1 MAIHLYEEAKNANL
15 VQTPAYTTPVKCNVS
30 LQNKPYQAIIDSGA
44 SISMIAH
51 KAVKELGLT
60 IEKTS
65 NSLIVPAVGI
75 STRPLGIIKD
85 LLVKIDHVTI
95 PLTVEVVDT
104 TSYSLLLGNDWNQK
118 VEANYNWKN
127 GCYTFKWENKKH
139 TIPTTYE
146 SNQPLPSQPTVTAP
160 DELDLYEPEYLYPRE
175 AYAFDREDSDQSP
188 SLEENE

>member
-1 MAIHLYEEAKNANL
+1 MYEEAKNANL
-15 VQTPAYTTPVKCNVS
+15 VQTPAYTIPVKYNVS

-51 KAVKELGLT
+51 KTVKELGLT
-60 IEKTS
+60 IEQTS

-85 LLVKIDHVTI
+85 LPVKIDHITI

-118 VEANYNWKN
+118 VEANYN
-127 GCYTFKWENKKH
+127 
-139 TIPTTYE
+139 
-146 SNQPLPSQPTVTAP
+146 
-160 DELDLYEPEYLYPRE
+160 
-175 AYAFDREDSDQSP
+175 
-188 SLEENE
+188 